1 MQLDLFRRRP
11 VEPED
16 VEHDIRRQILVLAI
30 SSITDYPLIDEEDPA
45 WQRYGLGPVQDVPR
59 YAREEL
65 ARKDRWES

>member
-16 VEHDIRRQILVLAI
+16 VERDVRRQILVLI
-30 SSITDYPLIDEEDPA
+30 GSSITDYPPINEEDPA

-59 YAREEL
+59 HERASLREANSWL
-65 ARKDRWES
+65 S